1 MKSFNMQYK
10 NEDGAVIV
18 VVLLIL
24 VLITISG
31 VVGVNNSITERQIAA
46 GDHFQKIAFY
56 ASEAARGYV
65 QGSPLLYGPDN
76 VVLNAG
82 LYYPNNDNPAET
94 YSLSPAQ
101 SFNGEVIYTGF
112 SNAPRDSGYEAGTF
126 KSHKYRMLC
135 DGNGPSNI
143 RSQIEAGFYR
153 IGF

>member
-1 MKSFNMQYK
+1 MKLFNIRYN
-10 NEDGAVIV
+10 NEDGAAIV

-24 VLITISG
+24 VLITLSG
-31 VVGVNNSITERQIAA
+31 VAGVNNSISERQIAA
-46 GDHFQKIAFY
+46 GDHFQKVAFY

-94 YSLSPAQ
+94 ISLSPIQ

-112 SNAPRDSGYEAGTF
+112 SNAPRDSGYEAGAF
-126 KSHKYRMLC
+126 KAHQYRMLC
-135 DGNGPSNI
+135 NGNGPRNI
-143 RSQIEAGFYR
+143 KSPIEAGFYR

>member
-1 MKSFNMQYK
+1 MKSFNIQYK

-31 VVGVNNSITERQIAA
+31 VAAVNTSISEKQIAA

-65 QGSPLLYGPDN
+65 QESPLLYGPDN
-76 VVLNAG
+76 IILNAG

-94 YSLSPAQ
+94 ILLSTTQ
-101 SFNGEVIYTGF
+101 SFNGEVVYTGF

-126 KSHKYRMLC
+126 KAHKYKMLC
-135 DGNGPSNI
+135 DGNGPRNSK
-143 RSQIEAGFYR
+143 SQIEVGFYR

>member
-1 MKSFNMQYK
+1 MKSFNIQYK

-31 VVGVNNSITERQIAA
+31 VAAVNTSISEKQIAA

-76 VVLNAG
+76 VVLDAG

-94 YSLSPAQ
+94 ISLSSIQ

-126 KSHKYRMLC
+126 KAHKYRTLC
-135 DGNGPSNI
+135 NGNGPRNI
-143 RSQIEAGFYR
+143 RSPVEVGFYR